1 MSQRS
6 GRLALVFSCIGHA
19 QMHVLAALYLTVVL
33 ALEKDWQLS
42 YDHLIRLWTVGAML
56 IGLGA
61 PLAGWLGDRW
71 SESRMMVVFHGLTG
85 AGAIVAGLAGGETG
99 LVVGLAL
106 LGVGASIYHPVGLAW
121 IVKNA
126 ENRGSALAWNG
137 IFGGFGIAA
146 AGFVAG
152 GLSDLISWRAA
163 MIVPGVVCLATGL
176 VLAAMIARGT
186 VVDRTVDA
194 KPIPR
199 PSRGDTVRV
208 FLLLSVTMLCAGL
221 VYNSLATIMP
231 KWFGDRIP
239 EIAGSGTTGVGAL
252 VSLVFLVGAVPQ
264 LIGGWLVDRL
274 PAKQIYVATLMLQVP
289 VLALAATA
297 VGYPLFAL
305 AALTIAVLNV
315 QVPAENELL
324 ARFTPARHRGLAY
337 GAKYI
342 LAFGA
347 GPAAVQFAAWTY
359 DRTGTFEELLFALTA
374 LAAVAVFAALL
385 LPGRRDAS
393 DPVPPPGPVPAP
405 GTAD

>member
-1 MSQRS
+1 MSHWS
-6 GRLALVFSCIGHA
+6 GRLAIVFSCIGHA

-33 ALEKDWQLS
+33 ALETDWQAS
-42 YDHLIRLWTVGAML
+42 YDHLLRLWTLGALL

-71 SESRMMVVFHGLTG
+71 SESRMMVVFHTLTG
-85 AGAIVAGLAGGETG
+85 LGAVAAGLAPDETG
-99 LVVGLAL
+99 LVLGLAL
-106 LGVGASIYHPVGLAW
+106 LGIGASIYHPVGLAW

-137 IFGGFGIAA
+137 IFGGIGVAA

-152 GLSDLISWRAA
+152 GLSDVVSWRAA
-163 MIVPGVVCLATGL
+163 MIVPGLVCMATGL
-176 VLAAMIARGT
+176 LLAILIARGT

-194 KPIPR
+194 KPVPR

-221 VYNSLATIMP
+221 VYNSMATIMP
-231 KWFGDRIP
+231 KWFGDRMPGIV
-239 EIAGSGTTGVGAL
+239 GGGTMGVGAL

-264 LIGGWLVDRL
+264 LLGGWLVDRL
-274 PAKQIYVATLMLQVP
+274 PPKRIYVAMLLLQVP

-305 AALTIAVLNV
+305 AALTVAMLNI

-337 GAKYI
+337 GAKFV
-342 LAFGA
+342 LAFGS

-359 DRTGTFEELLFALTA
+359 DATGRFDDLLFALTA
-374 LAAVAVFAALL
+374 LAALAVLAALM
-385 LPGRRDAS
+385 LPGREDRPGA
-393 DPVPPPGPVPAP
+393 VPPSSLPAP

>member
-6 GRLALVFSCIGHA
+6 GRMAIVFSCIGHA

-33 ALEKDWQLS
+33 ALETDWQVS
-42 YDHLIRLWTVGAML
+42 YDHLLRLWTLGALL

-71 SESRMMVVFHGLTG
+71 SESRMMVVFHVVTGLG
-85 AGAIVAGLAGGETG
+85 AVAAGLAADETG
-99 LVVGLAL
+99 LVLGLAL

-137 IFGGFGIAA
+137 VFGGIGVAA

-152 GLSDLISWRAA
+152 GLSDVVSWRAA
-163 MIVPGVVCLATGL
+163 MIVPGLVCMATGL
-176 VLAAMIARGT
+176 LLAILIARGT

-194 KPIPR
+194 RPVPR

-221 VYNSLATIMP
+221 VYNSMATIMP
-231 KWFGDRIP
+231 KWFGDRMP
-239 EIAGSGTTGVGAL
+239 GLVGDGTMGVGAL

-264 LIGGWLVDRL
+264 LLGGWLVDRL
-274 PAKQIYVATLMLQVP
+274 PPKRIYVAMLLVQVP

-305 AALTIAVLNV
+305 AALTVAVLNI

-337 GAKYI
+337 GAKFV

-359 DRTGTFEELLFALTA
+359 DATGRFDDLLFALTA
-374 LAAVAVFAALL
+374 LAAVAVLAALM
-385 LPGRRDAS
+385 LPGREDR
-393 DPVPPPGPVPAP
+393 PGPLPPSSLPAP

>member
-6 GRLALVFSCIGHA
+6 GRMAIVFSCIGHA

-33 ALEKDWQLS
+33 ALETDWQAS
-42 YDHLIRLWTVGAML
+42 YDHLLRLWTLGALL

-71 SESRMMVVFHGLTG
+71 SESRMMVVFHVVTGLG
-85 AGAIVAGLAGGETG
+85 AVAAGLAADETG
-99 LVVGLAL
+99 LVLGLAL

-137 IFGGFGIAA
+137 VFGGIGVAA

-152 GLSDLISWRAA
+152 GLSDVVSWRAA
-163 MIVPGVVCLATGL
+163 MIVPGLVCMATGL
-176 VLAAMIARGT
+176 LLAILIARGT

-194 KPIPR
+194 RPVPR

-221 VYNSLATIMP
+221 VYNSMATIMP
-231 KWFGDRIP
+231 KWFGDRMP
-239 EIAGSGTTGVGAL
+239 GLVGDGTMGVGAL

-264 LIGGWLVDRL
+264 LLGGWLVDRL
-274 PAKQIYVATLMLQVP
+274 PPKRIYVAMLLVQVP

-305 AALTIAVLNV
+305 AALTVAVLNI

-337 GAKYI
+337 GAKFV

-359 DRTGTFEELLFALTA
+359 DATGRFDDLLFALTA
-374 LAAVAVFAALL
+374 LAAVAVLAALM
-385 LPGRRDAS
+385 LPGREDR
-393 DPVPPPGPVPAP
+393 PGPLPPSSLPAP

>member
-1 MSQRS
+1 MSHRS
-6 GRLALVFSCIGHA
+6 GRLAIVFSCIGHA

-33 ALEKDWQLS
+33 ALETDWQTS
-42 YDHLIRLWTVGAML
+42 YDHLLRLWTLGALL

-71 SESRMMVVFHGLTG
+71 SESRMMVVFHTLTG
-85 AGAIVAGLAGGETG
+85 LGAVAAGLAPDETG
-99 LVVGLAL
+99 LVLGLAL
-106 LGVGASIYHPVGLAW
+106 LGIGASIYHPVGLAW

-137 IFGGFGIAA
+137 IFGGIGVAA

-152 GLSDLISWRAA
+152 GLSDVVSWRAA
-163 MIVPGVVCLATGL
+163 MIVPGLVCMATGL
-176 VLAAMIARGT
+176 LLAILIARGT

-194 KPIPR
+194 KPVPR

-221 VYNSLATIMP
+221 VYNSMATIMP
-231 KWFGDRIP
+231 KWFGDRMPGIV
-239 EIAGSGTTGVGAL
+239 GGGTMGVGAL

-264 LIGGWLVDRL
+264 LLGGWLVDRL
-274 PAKQIYVATLMLQVP
+274 PPKRIYVAMLLLQVP

-305 AALTIAVLNV
+305 AALTVAMLNI

-337 GAKYI
+337 GAKFV
-342 LAFGA
+342 LAFGS

-359 DRTGTFEELLFALTA
+359 DATGRFDDLLFALTA
-374 LAAVAVFAALL
+374 LAALAVLAALM
-385 LPGRRDAS
+385 LPGREDRPGA
-393 DPVPPPGPVPAP
+393 VPPSSLPAP

>member
-1 MSQRS
+1 MSHRS
-6 GRLALVFSCIGHA
+6 GRLAIVFSCIGHA

-33 ALEKDWQLS
+33 ALETDWQAS
-42 YDHLIRLWTVGAML
+42 YDHLLRLWTLGALL

-71 SESRMMVVFHGLTG
+71 SESRMMVVFHTLTG
-85 AGAIVAGLAGGETG
+85 LGAVAAGLAPDETG
-99 LVVGLAL
+99 LVLGLAL
-106 LGVGASIYHPVGLAW
+106 LGIGASIYHPVGLAW

-137 IFGGFGIAA
+137 IFGGIGVAA

-152 GLSDLISWRAA
+152 GLSDVVSWRAA
-163 MIVPGVVCLATGL
+163 MIVPGLVCMATGL
-176 VLAAMIARGT
+176 LLAILIARGT

-194 KPIPR
+194 KPVPR

-221 VYNSLATIMP
+221 VYNSMATIMP
-231 KWFGDRIP
+231 KWFGDRMPGIV
-239 EIAGSGTTGVGAL
+239 GGGTMGVGAL

-264 LIGGWLVDRL
+264 LLGGWLVDRL
-274 PAKQIYVATLMLQVP
+274 PPKRIYVAMLLLQVP

-305 AALTIAVLNV
+305 AALTVAMLNI

-337 GAKYI
+337 GAKFV
-342 LAFGA
+342 LAFGS

-359 DRTGTFEELLFALTA
+359 DATGRFDDLLFALTA
-374 LAAVAVFAALL
+374 LAALAVLAALM
-385 LPGRRDAS
+385 LPGREDRPGA
-393 DPVPPPGPVPAP
+393 VPPSSLPAP

>member
-1 MSQRS
+1 MSKRS
-6 GRLALVFSCIGHA
+6 GRLAIIFSCIGHA

-33 ALEKDWQLS
+33 ALEADWKLT
-42 YDHLIRLWTVGAML
+42 YDHLLRLWTLGALL

-71 SESRMMVVFHGLTG
+71 SESRMMVLFHVLTG
-85 AGAIVAGLAGGETG
+85 AGAVAAGLAADETG

-106 LGVGASIYHPVGLAW
+106 LGVGASIYHPVGLSW

-137 IFGGFGIAA
+137 IFGGIGIAA
-146 AGFVAG
+146 AGIVAG
-152 GLSDLISWRAA
+152 GLSDVVSWRAA
-163 MIVPGVVCLATGL
+163 MIVPGLVCIATGL
-176 VLAAMIARGT
+176 VLAFMIGRGT
-186 VVDRTVDA
+186 IVDRTVDA
-194 KPIPR
+194 KPVPR

-221 VYNSLATIMP
+221 VYNAMATIMP
-231 KWFGDRIP
+231 KWFGDRMPDIV
-239 EIAGSGTTGVGAL
+239 GGGTAGVGAI

-264 LIGGWLVDRL
+264 LLGGWLVDRL
-274 PAKQIYVATLMLQVP
+274 PPKRIYVAMLLVQVP

-305 AALTIAVLNV
+305 AALTVALLNV

-337 GAKYI
+337 GAKFI

-347 GPAAVQFAAWTY
+347 APAAVQFAAWTY
-359 DRTGTFEELLFALTA
+359 DATGRFDELLFVLASLAA
-374 LAAVAVFAALL
+374 LAVLAALL
-385 LPGRRDAS
+385 LPGREDRPGSA
-393 DPVPPPGPVPAP
+393 PPAPLPAP

>member
-1 MSQRS
+1 MSHRS
-6 GRLALVFSCIGHA
+6 GRLAIVFSCIGHA

-33 ALEKDWQLS
+33 ALETDWKVS
-42 YDHLIRLWTVGAML
+42 YDHLLRLWTLGALL

-71 SESRMMVVFHGLTG
+71 SESRMMVVFHALTG
-85 AGAIVAGLAGGETG
+85 LGAVAAGLAPDETG
-99 LVVGLAL
+99 LVLGRAL

-137 IFGGFGIAA
+137 IFGGIGVAA

-152 GLSDLISWRAA
+152 GLSDVVSWRAA
-163 MIVPGVVCLATGL
+163 MIVPGLVCMATGL
-176 VLAAMIARGT
+176 LLAILIARGT

-194 KPIPR
+194 KPVPR

-208 FLLLSVTMLCAGL
+208 FMLLSVTMLCAGL
-221 VYNSLATIMP
+221 VYNSMATIMP
-231 KWFGDRIP
+231 KWFGDRMPGIV
-239 EIAGSGTTGVGAL
+239 GDGTLGVGAL

-264 LIGGWLVDRL
+264 LLGGWLVDRL
-274 PAKQIYVATLMLQVP
+274 PPKRIYVAMLLVQVP

-305 AALTIAVLNV
+305 AALTVAVLNI

-337 GAKYI
+337 GAKFV

-359 DRTGTFEELLFALTA
+359 DATGRFDDLLFALTA
-374 LAAVAVFAALL
+374 LAAVAVLAALM
-385 LPGRRDAS
+385 LPGREDRSGPLPPSSLPAS
-393 DPVPPPGPVPAP
+393 

>member
-1 MSQRS
+1 M
-6 GRLALVFSCIGHA
+6 AIVFSCIGHA

-33 ALEKDWQLS
+33 ALETDWQAS
-42 YDHLIRLWTVGAML
+42 YDHLLRLWTLGALL

-71 SESRMMVVFHGLTG
+71 SESRMMVVFHVVTGLG
-85 AGAIVAGLAGGETG
+85 AVAAGLAADETG
-99 LVVGLAL
+99 LVLGLAL

-137 IFGGFGIAA
+137 VFGGIGVAA

-152 GLSDLISWRAA
+152 GLSDVVSWRAA
-163 MIVPGVVCLATGL
+163 MIVPGLVCMATGL
-176 VLAAMIARGT
+176 LLAILIARGT

-194 KPIPR
+194 RPVPR

-221 VYNSLATIMP
+221 VYNSMATIMP
-231 KWFGDRIP
+231 KWFGDRMP
-239 EIAGSGTTGVGAL
+239 GLVGDGTMGVGAL

-264 LIGGWLVDRL
+264 LLGGWLVDRL
-274 PAKQIYVATLMLQVP
+274 PPKRIYVAMLLVQVP

-305 AALTIAVLNV
+305 AALTVAVLNI

-337 GAKYI
+337 GAKFV

-359 DRTGTFEELLFALTA
+359 DATGRFDDLLFALTA
-374 LAAVAVFAALL
+374 LAAVAVLAALM
-385 LPGRRDAS
+385 LPGREDR
-393 DPVPPPGPVPAP
+393 PGPLPPSSLPAP

>member
-1 MSQRS
+1 MSHRS
-6 GRLALVFSCIGHA
+6 GRLAIVFSCIGHA

-33 ALEKDWQLS
+33 ALETDWQVS
-42 YDHLIRLWTVGAML
+42 YDHLLRLWTLGALL

-71 SESRMMVVFHGLTG
+71 SESRMMVVFHALAGLG
-85 AGAIVAGLAGGETG
+85 AVAAGLAPDETG
-99 LVVGLAL
+99 LVLGLAL
-106 LGVGASIYHPVGLAW
+106 LGIGASIYHPVGLAW

-137 IFGGFGIAA
+137 IFGGIGVAA

-152 GLSDLISWRAA
+152 GLSDVVSWRAA
-163 MIVPGVVCLATGL
+163 MIVPGLVCMATGL
-176 VLAAMIARGT
+176 LLAILIARGT

-194 KPIPR
+194 KPVPR

-221 VYNSLATIMP
+221 VYNSMATIMP
-231 KWFGDRIP
+231 KWFGDRMPDIV
-239 EIAGSGTTGVGAL
+239 GGGTMGVGAL

-264 LIGGWLVDRL
+264 LLGGWLVDRL
-274 PAKQIYVATLMLQVP
+274 PPKRIYVAMLLLQVP

-305 AALTIAVLNV
+305 AALTVAMLNI

-337 GAKYI
+337 GAKFV

-359 DRTGTFEELLFALTA
+359 DATGRFDDLLFALTA
-374 LAAVAVFAALL
+374 LAAVAVLAALM
-385 LPGRRDAS
+385 LPGREDRPGA
-393 DPVPPPGPVPAP
+393 VPPSSLPAP

>member
-1 MSQRS
+1 MSHRS
-6 GRLALVFSCIGHA
+6 GRLAIVFSCIGHA

-33 ALEKDWQLS
+33 ALETDWQAS
-42 YDHLIRLWTVGAML
+42 YDHLLRLWTLGALL

-71 SESRMMVVFHGLTG
+71 SESRMMVVFHTLTG
-85 AGAIVAGLAGGETG
+85 LGAVAAGLAPDETG
-99 LVVGLAL
+99 LVLGLAL
-106 LGVGASIYHPVGLAW
+106 LGIGASIYHPVGLAW

-137 IFGGFGIAA
+137 IFGGIGVAA

-152 GLSDLISWRAA
+152 GLSDVVSWRAA
-163 MIVPGVVCLATGL
+163 MIVPGLVCMATGL
-176 VLAAMIARGT
+176 LLAILIARGT

-194 KPIPR
+194 KPVPR

-221 VYNSLATIMP
+221 VYNSMATIMP
-231 KWFGDRIP
+231 KWFGDRMPGIV
-239 EIAGSGTTGVGAL
+239 GGGTMGVGAL
-252 VSLVFLVGAVPQ
+252 VSLVFLVGALPQ
-264 LIGGWLVDRL
+264 LLGGWLVDRL
-274 PAKQIYVATLMLQVP
+274 PPKRIYVAMLLLQVP

-305 AALTIAVLNV
+305 AALTVAMLNI

-337 GAKYI
+337 GAKFV
-342 LAFGA
+342 LAFGS

-359 DRTGTFEELLFALTA
+359 DATGRFDDLLFALTA
-374 LAAVAVFAALL
+374 LAALAVLAALM
-385 LPGRRDAS
+385 LPGREDRPGA
-393 DPVPPPGPVPAP
+393 VPPSSLPAP

>member
-6 GRLALVFSCIGHA
+6 GRLAIVFSCIGHA

-33 ALEKDWQLS
+33 ALETDWQVS
-42 YDHLIRLWTVGAML
+42 YDHLLRLWTLGALL

-71 SESRMMVVFHGLTG
+71 SESRMMVVFHVVTGLG
-85 AGAIVAGLAGGETG
+85 AVAAGLAADETG
-99 LVVGLAL
+99 LVLGLAL

-137 IFGGFGIAA
+137 IFGGIGVAA

-152 GLSDLISWRAA
+152 GLSDVVSWRAA
-163 MIVPGVVCLATGL
+163 MIVPGLVCIATGL
-176 VLAAMIARGT
+176 LLAILIARGT

-194 KPIPR
+194 RPVPR

-221 VYNSLATIMP
+221 VYNSMATIMP
-231 KWFGDRIP
+231 KWFGDRMPGIV
-239 EIAGSGTTGVGAL
+239 GDGTMGVGAL

-264 LIGGWLVDRL
+264 LLGGWLVDRL
-274 PAKQIYVATLMLQVP
+274 PPKRIYVAMLLVQVP

-305 AALTIAVLNV
+305 AALTVAVLNI

-337 GAKYI
+337 GAKFV

-359 DRTGTFEELLFALTA
+359 DATGRFDDLLFALTA
-374 LAAVAVFAALL
+374 LAAVAVFAALM
-385 LPGRRDAS
+385 LPGRQDR
-393 DPVPPPGPVPAP
+393 PGPLPPSSLPAP

>member
-6 GRLALVFSCIGHA
+6 GRLAIVFSCIGHA

-33 ALEKDWQLS
+33 ALETDWQAS
-42 YDHLIRLWTVGAML
+42 YDHLLRLWTLGALL

-71 SESRMMVVFHGLTG
+71 SESRMMVVFHTLTG
-85 AGAIVAGLAGGETG
+85 LGAVAAGLAPDETG
-99 LVVGLAL
+99 LVLGLAL
-106 LGVGASIYHPVGLAW
+106 LGIGASIYHPVGLAW

-137 IFGGFGIAA
+137 IFGGIGVAA

-152 GLSDLISWRAA
+152 GLSDVVSWRAA
-163 MIVPGVVCLATGL
+163 MIVPGLVCMATGL
-176 VLAAMIARGT
+176 LLAILIARGT

-194 KPIPR
+194 KPVPR

-221 VYNSLATIMP
+221 VYNSMATIMP
-231 KWFGDRIP
+231 KWFGDRMPGIV
-239 EIAGSGTTGVGAL
+239 GGGTMGVGAL

-264 LIGGWLVDRL
+264 LLGGWLVDRL
-274 PAKQIYVATLMLQVP
+274 PPKRIYVAMLLLQVP

-305 AALTIAVLNV
+305 AALTVAMLNI

-337 GAKYI
+337 GAKFV
-342 LAFGA
+342 LAFGS

-359 DRTGTFEELLFALTA
+359 DATGRFDDLLFALTA
-374 LAAVAVFAALL
+374 LAALAVLAALM
-385 LPGRRDAS
+385 LPGREDRPGA
-393 DPVPPPGPVPAP
+393 VPPSSLPAP